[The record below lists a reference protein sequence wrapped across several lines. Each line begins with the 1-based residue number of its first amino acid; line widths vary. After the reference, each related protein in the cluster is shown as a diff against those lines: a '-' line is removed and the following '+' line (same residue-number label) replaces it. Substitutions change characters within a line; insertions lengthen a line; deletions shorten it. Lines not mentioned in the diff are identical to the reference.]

1 MLAAVD
7 KGLALAV
14 GTNCEIVLHDFS
26 DVERSIIAI
35 ENGHVTG
42 REVGDG
48 LDELGFK
55 VLHQRPGKDLLT
67 YRTTTDDGKELRSSS
82 ILLEDEQGKPFGA
95 ICVNYNIAPYLQA
108 AELLNQTVLSG
119 TTYVQER
126 FQKNVDQVLD
136 QIIRDGVEK
145 AGKSVE
151 DMSRDDKIAV
161 VSYLESR
168 GAFLIRYSVDR
179 VASLLQ
185 ISKFTVYNYL
195 DPIKAKQSEDEKVT
209 T

>member
-1 MLAAVD
+1 M
-7 KGLALAV
+7 
-14 GTNCEIVLHDFS
+14 
-26 DVERSIIAI
+26 
-35 ENGHVTG
+35 
-42 REVGDG
+42 
-48 LDELGFK
+48 
-55 VLHQRPGKDLLT
+55 
-67 YRTTTDDGKELRSSS
+67 
-82 ILLEDEQGKPFGA
+82 
-95 ICVNYNIAPYLQA
+95 
-108 AELLNQTVLSG
+108 NQTVSSG

-126 FQKNVDQVLD
+126 FQKNVDQVLE

-195 DPIKAKQSEDEKVT
+195 DQIKAKQSEAEKVT
-209 T
+209 A